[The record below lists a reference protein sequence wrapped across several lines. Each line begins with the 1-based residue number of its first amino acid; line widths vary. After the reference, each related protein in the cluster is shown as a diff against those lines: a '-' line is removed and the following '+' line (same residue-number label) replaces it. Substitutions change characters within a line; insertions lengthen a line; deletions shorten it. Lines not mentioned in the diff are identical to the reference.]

1 MARKRIAHYAG
12 LLVALAVFGAAV
24 WVLSHVLQDLS
35 WERLVE
41 QLRALQMPDLI
52 AALACT
58 IAAYLTLTVYDATA
72 FNYVG
77 RRMPYGRIAYVS
89 FIAYAFSHNLG
100 FPAVTGGSVRYRF
113 YSYWGVPVMQIAA
126 VILFGGAAYLLGL
139 FAVAGGLILVSAD
152 ELALATGL
160 PVWAAHALGGAAALS
175 GFAYLIWSL
184 ARRPVIRVKGTVFAP
199 PRLRICLLQLGAALL
214 EWSFASAALYVLLPA
229 GTDVSYW
236 HFIGIYVIAYVTG
249 IISQVPGGLGVFEAV
264 VILLLPPEVTAE
276 TVVAAIIVY
285 RLFYYVLPLIV
296 GASMMAGSEVAF
308 QRERAYRFA
317 RAVHRFRM
325 RLRRA
330 RRIRA
335 IRLRR
340 IAGMGDD
347 PGDEASRRD

>member
-1 MARKRIAHYAG
+1 MARKRLTHYAG
-12 LLVALAVFGAAV
+12 LLVALVVFGAAV
-24 WVLSHVLQDLS
+24 WVLAHILEDLS
-35 WERLVE
+35 WERLLE
-41 QLRALQMPDLI
+41 QLHALQMPDLI

-58 IAAYLTLTVYDATA
+58 IAAYLTLTVYDGTA
-72 FNYVG
+72 FAYVG

-113 YSYWGVPVMQIAA
+113 YSYWGVPVIQIAA

-139 FAVAGGLILVSAD
+139 FAVAGVLILVSAE
-152 ELALATGL
+152 ELALAADL
-160 PVWAAHALGGAAALS
+160 PLWAAHALGAAAALS
-175 GFAYLIWSL
+175 GLAYLFWSL
-184 ARRPVIRVKGTVFAP
+184 AGRPVIRVKGTVFAP
-199 PRLRICLLQLGAALL
+199 PKLRICLTQLGAALL

-229 GTDVSYW
+229 DADVSYW

-249 IISQVPGGLGVFEAV
+249 IVSQVPGGLGVFEAV
-264 VILLLPPEVTAE
+264 VILLLPPEVATE

-296 GASMMAGSEVAF
+296 GAFMMAGSEVAF
-308 QRERAYRFA
+308 QRERAYRIA
-317 RAVHRFRM
+317 RAIDRFRT
-325 RLRRA
+325 RLNRA

-340 IAGMGDD
+340 IAGLEKDRD
-347 PGDEASRRD
+347 QASRRD